1 MFGFIYT
8 KKRISDEISVA
19 INNTFRTC
27 FIDKDFVNKDSI
39 VKIPRNFWQDE
50 YIAGFIFVL
59 ISLFIKFQFKGDFF
73 SERKRGEIVNLTLM
87 KICGE
92 FWRDILNIGSSN
104 MNKES
109 PLYKKGGDEA
119 FIMYHAIA
127 GTLKLDSSIPLIKQA
142 QLLAK
147 DRQKIFLESAKLSDI
162 KIKNVDQFT
171 LHLAITE
178 LTILK
183 HVNENYLQESD
194 EVNQSDS
201 DMYEA
206 IELVEMHLKRM
217 GYDLLPR
224 GFGVAWISLESGYST
239 AETASHIA
247 FTTMALDV
255 KESKDDIDKLAFLA
269 LCGKKILLLL
279 KEFKD
284 SGEMH
289 PAQWQNDSNALS
301 HIVNLDKDQLDW
313 VNTILA
319 DPISGKE
326 RLAVSMV

>member
-8 KKRISDEISVA
+8 KKRVSDEISVA
-19 INNTFRTC
+19 INNTFRAC
-27 FIDKDFVNKDSI
+27 FNDKDFITKV
-39 VKIPRNFWQDE
+39 PRNFWQDE

-59 ISLFIKFQFKGDFF
+59 ISLFLKFQFKGDFF
-73 SERKRGEIVNLTLM
+73 FERKRGEIVNLTLM
-87 KICGE
+87 KICGD

-104 MNKES
+104 INKES

-119 FIMYHAIA
+119 SLMYFAIA
-127 GTLKLDSSIPLIKQA
+127 GNLNLESSNPLIKQA

-147 DRQKIFLESAKLSDI
+147 NRQKIFLESAKLSNI

-171 LHLAITE
+171 LHFAITE
-178 LTILK
+178 LTIAK
-183 HVNENYLQESD
+183 HINENYLQESD

-201 DMYEA
+201 EKNEA
-206 IELVEMHLKRM
+206 IELVEKHLKRM
-217 GYDLLPR
+217 GYNLLPY
-224 GFGVAWISLESGYST
+224 GFGVAWISLESGYSP

-255 KESKDDIDKLAFLA
+255 KESKDDFRKLIA
-269 LCGKKILLLL
+269 LVDRAKNILLLL

-289 PAQWQNDSNALS
+289 PAQWQNDSNALF
-301 HIVNLDKDQLDW
+301 HIVNIDKDQLDW

-326 RLAVSMV
+326 RLAVSMA

>member
-8 KKRISDEISVA
+8 KKRVSDEISVA
-19 INNTFRTC
+19 INNTFRAC
-27 FIDKDFVNKDSI
+27 FINKDFITKV
-39 VKIPRNFWQDE
+39 PRNFWQDE

-59 ISLFIKFQFKGDFF
+59 ISLFLKFQFKGDFF

-119 FIMYHAIA
+119 SLMYFAIA
-127 GTLKLDSSIPLIKQA
+127 GTLNLESSNPLIKQA

-147 DRQKIFLESAKLSDI
+147 NRQKIFLESAKLSNI

-178 LTILK
+178 LTIAK
-183 HVNENYLQESD
+183 HINENYLQESD

-201 DMYEA
+201 EKNEA
-206 IELVEMHLKRM
+206 IELVEKHLKRM
-217 GYDLLPR
+217 GYDLLPH
-224 GFGVAWISLESGYST
+224 GFGVAWISLESGYSP

-269 LCGKKILLLL
+269 CRGLNILLLL

-289 PAQWQNDSNALS
+289 PAQWQNDSNALF
-301 HIVNLDKDQLDW
+301 HIVNIDKDQLDW

-326 RLAVSMV
+326 RLAVSMA

>member
-8 KKRISDEISVA
+8 KKRVSDEISVA
-19 INNTFRTC
+19 INNTFRAC
-27 FIDKDFVNKDSI
+27 FNDKDFITKV
-39 VKIPRNFWQDE
+39 PRNFWQDE

-59 ISLFIKFQFKGDFF
+59 ISLFLKFQFKGDFF
-73 SERKRGEIVNLTLM
+73 FERKRGEIVNLTLM

-104 MNKES
+104 INKES

-119 FIMYHAIA
+119 SLMYFAIA
-127 GTLKLDSSIPLIKQA
+127 GTLNLESSNPLIKQA

-147 DRQKIFLESAKLSDI
+147 NRRRIFLESAKLSNI
-162 KIKNVDQFT
+162 KIKNVDQFM

-178 LTILK
+178 LTIAK
-183 HVNENYLQESD
+183 HINENYLQESD
-194 EVNQSDS
+194 EVNQSDFEKN
-201 DMYEA
+201 EA
-206 IELVEMHLKRM
+206 IELVEKHLKRM
-217 GYDLLPR
+217 GYNLLPY
-224 GFGVAWISLESGYST
+224 GFGVAWISLESGYSP

-255 KESKDDIDKLAFLA
+255 KESKDDFRKLIA
-269 LCGKKILLLL
+269 LVDRAKNILLLL

-289 PAQWQNDSNALS
+289 PAQWQNDSNALF
-301 HIVNLDKDQLDW
+301 HIVNIDKDQLDW

-326 RLAVSMV
+326 RLAVSAI